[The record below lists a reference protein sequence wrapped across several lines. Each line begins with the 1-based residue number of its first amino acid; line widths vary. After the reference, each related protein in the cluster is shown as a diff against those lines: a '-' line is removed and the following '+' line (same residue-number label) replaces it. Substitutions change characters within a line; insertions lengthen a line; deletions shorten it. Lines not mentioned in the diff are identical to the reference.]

1 MRSLALAATLL
12 LAACPGLELVD
23 APVEAPL
30 DPSAD
35 PDPVPGPAA
44 LTGTFQVTSQL
55 EVPATVAAPGPLG
68 DSLRL
73 LHQLSVN
80 PGGALLDMADAAG
93 VPALGTLR
101 LVLPAS
107 VEDRLEGWMND
118 YLEGATV
125 NGRSPHDEI
134 VALDD
139 QVRAVLLDWDLRSTL
154 ELPASAPGTHA
165 PIALVFTAEGEP
177 IVVPVDATAPVTA
190 GTGVTA
196 TVSWSAGGGAVQV
209 AVGDH
214 AMGIPFGHYALEALE
229 TVMQRTRGAEDLAG
243 ALDAIVDCGA
253 MARSVADQCAGLL
266 CVGHEAELTAICEGG
281 VAATAARLEARI
293 LAIDYQA
300 IHFISGTATVEG
312 VIVDLNTWTAT
323 AASLTGGA
331 WESTIDLGGEPEE
344 ATATF
349 DATR

>member
-12 LAACPGLELVD
+12 LAACPGLDPVD
-23 APVEAPL
+23 APADAP
-30 DPSAD
+30 
-35 PDPVPGPAA
+35 PDPPAEPAA
-44 LTGTFQVTSQL
+44 LTGTFQVTSQF

-80 PGGALLDMADAAG
+80 PGGALLDLADAAG

-107 VEDRLEGWMND
+107 LEDQLEGWMND

-125 NGRSPHDEI
+125 NGRSPHDEL

-196 TVSWSAGGGAVQV
+196 TVSWSADGGAVL

-214 AMGIPFGHYALEALE
+214 AMGIPFGHYALEALG
-229 TVMQRTRGAEDLAG
+229 TVLQRTRGVEDVAA
-243 ALDAIVDCGA
+243 ALDAIVDCDA
-253 MARSVADQCAGLL
+253 MASSVADRCVGLL
-266 CVGHEAELTAICEGG
+266 CVGHEAELAAICEGG
-281 VAATAARLEARI
+281 VAAAAATLEARI

-300 IHFISGTATVEG
+300 IHFVSGTATVEG
-312 VIVDLNTWTAT
+312 ITVDLNSWTAT
-323 AASLTGGA
+323 ATSLTGGT
-331 WESTIDLGGEPEE
+331 WDSTIDLGGEPEE

-349 DATR
+349 GATR